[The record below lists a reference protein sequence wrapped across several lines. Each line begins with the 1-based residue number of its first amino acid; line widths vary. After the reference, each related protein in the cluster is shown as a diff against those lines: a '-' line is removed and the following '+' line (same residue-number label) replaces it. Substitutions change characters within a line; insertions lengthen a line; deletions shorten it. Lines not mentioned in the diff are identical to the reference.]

1 MKIVTSS
8 KFNDLFFKD
17 SATSQQIWEYINET
31 YDMPPLVESSD
42 EVFINDVGIIVST
55 DDELVMIDIKTI
67 TPIF

>member
-1 MKIVTSS
+1 MKRVTSS
-8 KFNDLFFKD
+8 KFNDLFFED